1 MNLPATELLVGTQL
15 GWNNAIL
22 GALPALPLLGEA
34 SSFVVM
40 AVAVG
45 VPTLLAGAGL
55 GWKLRESRA
64 RGKELRL
71 RQEFQSERER
81 ISSEVGNEVK
91 RAQESVAASREELVG
106 VVNQEIRT
114 PLHSLMG
121 YLDML
126 LETPLAFDQRE
137 LALAGGRSAEVLL
150 LSLNDLFDYTR
161 LEAGQLQLSPAIFD
175 LGEQVVDVL
184 ELLSGHA
191 SEKGIELGFES
202 TNTRSLMVEADPVR
216 TRQVLVSL
224 IASLIKLSTDGH
236 ISIRLVPEAE
246 TTRFRVRCL
255 ITRSGDGA
263 TTQSLSRLLGNE
275 APHGGVAKVADE
287 PSLSLLITRKIVER
301 MGGEI
306 GVSDGEN
313 GASVLWF
320 ILPVADEGTSR
331 MVPKLPV
338 IGTGFRV
345 LVVEP
350 SSASRQLVVSH
361 LEAGGFTVETTTSV
375 IGVTDRLRAVS
386 AGSAPVN
393 AVIFS
398 EALADASGRSFSQ
411 TVRSESAFGRVAL
424 VCLRRQGV
432 TANGAALA
440 SLGVVEVIKPVLRGA
455 PFLNTVIGAI
465 HSQESAW
472 TAGKVPTTIVEPPKQ
487 AIWVPKGFVLLAE
500 DNEVNRRVMVEL
512 LRRLG
517 WACDVV
523 HDGSA
528 AVAAA
533 TNKNYSL
540 VLMDCHMPTMSGFD
554 ATRQIR
560 TEEKNNRRKR
570 TPIVGVTADTVPTIR
585 ERCRQVG
592 MDDCF
597 FKPVRR
603 SELEE
608 CLSRWARPV
617 NSN

>member
-1 MNLPATELLVGTQL
+1 MIFSATALSVGTQS
-15 GWNNAIL
+15 GWNDAIF
-22 GALPALPLLGEA
+22 GALPLLGEA
-34 SSFVVM
+34 SGVLTM
-40 AVAVG
+40 AVAIA

-55 GWKLRESRA
+55 GWRLRENRA
-64 RGKELRL
+64 RQKELRL
-71 RQEFQSERER
+71 RQEFQSERDR
-81 ISSEVGNEVK
+81 ITSEVGNEVK

-161 LEAGQLQLSPAIFD
+161 LEAGQLQLSPAVFD
-175 LGEQVVDVL
+175 LGEHVVDVL

-191 SEKGIELGFES
+191 AEKGIELGFES
-202 TNTRSLMVEADPVR
+202 NQARAVMVEADPVR
-216 TRQVLVSL
+216 SRQVLVSL

-236 ISIRLVPEAE
+236 LSIRLEPVEEAS
-246 TTRFRVRCL
+246 RFRVRCL
-255 ITRSGDGA
+255 IHRSGEGA
-263 TTQSLSRLLGNE
+263 TRQTLARLLGLDPSPAAVKGRE
-275 APHGGVAKVADE
+275 E

-301 MGGEI
+301 MGGEV
-306 GVSDGEN
+306 GVGDGDN
-313 GASVLWF
+313 DASEVWF
-320 ILPVADEGTSR
+320 TLPLADEGTVR
-331 MVPKLPV
+331 MTAKLPLV
-338 IGTGFRV
+338 GTGFRV
-345 LVVEP
+345 LVIEP
-350 SSASRQLVVSH
+350 SSASRQLVVRH
-361 LEAGGFTVETTTSV
+361 LEAGGFTVETITSV

-386 AGSAPVN
+386 AGRPPVN
-393 AVIFS
+393 AVVFS
-398 EALADASGRSFSQ
+398 EALADASGRTFAQS
-411 TVRSESAFGRVAL
+411 VRSEAAFGRVAL
-424 VCLRRQGV
+424 ICLRRQGL
-432 TANGAALA
+432 TANGAVLA
-440 SLGVVEVIKPVLRGA
+440 TLGVVEVTKPVLRAA
-455 PFLNTVIGAI
+455 PFLNTVIGVI
-465 HSQESAW
+465 HSQEATW
-472 TAGKVPTTIVEPPKQ
+472 AAGKVPTAIVEPPKQ

-500 DNEVNRRVMVEL
+500 DNDVNRRVMVEL

-523 HDGSA
+523 NDGAA

-540 VLMDCHMPTMSGFD
+540 VLMDCHMPNMSGFES
-554 ATRQIR
+554 TRQIR

-570 TPIVGVTADTVPTIR
+570 TPIVGVTADTLPTIR

-608 CLSRWARPV
+608 CLCRWARPLSG
-617 NSN
+617 N